1 MESTAPIIEP
11 STVVELPNSSIRR
24 WVSPAGARLFEKR
37 YRQDEKTCTL
47 QVIQARMSREQ
58 LVNDRLQH
66 ICPDSPR
73 LGIPKTIEFD
83 FIGARIVMAEAPGE
97 PLLNWIRQRRTSS
110 YNILRAM
117 HLAGGWLRMFQ
128 SISVT
133 ETDRR
138 IDSEDSLDLASYC
151 QPRLE
156 GLIRAGAWSH
166 QLPAPLSV
174 LAVIRDCCE
183 FDPARIARVSW
194 IHGDYGPFNVLW
206 DGRVLTGIDL
216 AMARVAAPLI
226 DATYFIHRLEML
238 ALQRPWNR
246 YPIEV
251 WKRAFLRGYGDEAA
265 DRSPFY
271 QALMIRHCL
280 NRMSSLVERPSKGL
294 LGRTHDRWLLYAI
307 RHRLRL
313 QIAASAARSKECF
326 GLRAV

>member
-1 MESTAPIIEP
+1 VESTARITEP

-24 WVSPAGARLFEKR
+24 WVSPAGVRLFEKR
-37 YRQDEKTCTL
+37 YRRDDKTCTL
-47 QVIQARMSREQ
+47 KVIQSRMTREQ
-58 LVNDRLQH
+58 LVNDRLQQ
-66 ICPDSPR
+66 ICPESPR
-73 LGIPKTIEFD
+73 LGIPKTLEFD
-83 FIGARIVMAEAPGE
+83 FIGARIVMAEAPGD
-97 PLLNWIRQRRTSS
+97 PLLNWIRERRTATYS
-110 YNILRAM
+110 ILRAM
-117 HLAGGWLRMFQ
+117 HLAGGWLRLFQ
-128 SISVT
+128 TISVI
-133 ETDRR
+133 EADHR

-156 GLIRAGAWSH
+156 RLIQAGAWSH
-166 QLPAPLSV
+166 QLPAISSV

-183 FDPARIARVSW
+183 ADPARVARVSW

-265 DRSPFY
+265 DKSPFY
-271 QALMIRHCL
+271 QALMIRHYL
-280 NRMSSLVERPSKGL
+280 NRMSSMIERPSRGL
-294 LGRTHDRWLLYAI
+294 LSRAHDGWLLYAV
-307 RHRLRL
+307 RHRLKL
-313 QIAASAARSKECF
+313 QIAVSAARSKECL